1 LLLIDIVSLFHRVQ
15 NGDLPL
21 HLASDQKQARVQV
34 IAALVQVNP
43 AAALTAN
50 KSEFTPFQMWIA
62 RANDSSLHER
72 LEISRLLISP
82 NVDTAAIKSELSEIC
97 GKKFQEFD
105 SANEGVLQSANMV
118 QLALSIKVSLA
129 QLQLVQGRPITRAEF
144 VNACTRYVLDRGTA
158 SILLAASKHA
168 LAGLVSLKSLG
179 DAYRLVKGQRGKG
192 VETIKV
198 FDSLVDILKQ
208 NPATQSVAKF
218 KLDMQKVD
226 KAEQKAATQRED
238 LRRSQRTIHDKVANI
253 VPSLD
258 QKVIQSME
266 VLPEDVKQTIDHRDL
281 MRSRHVQH
289 LRAMQG
295 DLLQMAIEASQYLS
309 STVISTISDLKEN
322 ALGPMREREQLLKS
336 ARDTARAGIVLYNN
350 GIRVSS
356 EHGPM
361 GARVPLTLAPR
372 DKAIPKVLACYDKWV
387 ATYLTTAHAKETDTV
402 MTHLKTALAND
413 NDVDVVL
420 GLKDM
425 PSYSD
430 GLEKALAC
438 AGSAIAQER
447 AHQLVDTLN
456 CFPSSSLMSASEEI
470 LEAWQ
475 VETAA
480 LTRLIEV
487 YHHLGSNIEI
497 DEKCFI
503 DTPGQLYAQKERVIK
518 ELSDA
523 SRIHARTIRSL
534 KTLTIAMEGGDED
547 EIQRMVTYVMN
558 GQNVLRE
565 DLQGKL
571 KRDIR
576 SAYNDV
582 TTATQTLSGEIQRH
596 FPEVILFI
604 GSGLPSELG
613 SLWRPKQQLS
623 LDSFDEIQQV
633 VEAGIQARHN
643 LWKVR
648 CKTANQNVW
657 FAIKEYGTGQ
667 RGSLRTCLK
676 EAAIVYKYRHH
687 TIIEIVALFQGD
699 DGKKFYM
706 QMPWCEHESL
716 DKWVC
721 GDQQP
726 AWPKV
731 RSVLLDAL
739 VGVSHLHFN
748 KILHCDI
755 KPANILVDSRERGRL
770 SDFDISMDTQERT
783 AGHKRTLGGHTT
795 STATMRATQDAW
807 TENFAAP
814 ELIAERMATKH
825 TDMFAYGKTVQ
836 WVHSKGRCEP
846 NAAEQDPHQTRG
858 HTAELVAALTAKEPQ
873 NRPSALD
880 TTQCAF
886 FTVLRA
892 VNREETRECA
902 LGLCG
907 SDRILLKNGIECGC
921 SDFVCAECLKARVEY
936 SIRQHQAGNE
946 DKVTCTKNQC
956 TFEDRD
962 LARLLPATVFVKYLD
977 SRRQLFEKRLVG
989 ENQEHIRRA
998 VEEEVARIDA
1008 MGSRQRMSFPYPL
1021 VSCLFC
1027 RSCPSQRRQ
1036 SLFAH
1041 NLPSPDH
1048 PLSHSLSLSISS
1060 YLTPS
1065 FLLCACF
1072 QVK

>member
-1 LLLIDIVSLFHRVQ
+1 
-15 NGDLPL
+15 
-21 HLASDQKQARVQV
+21 
-34 IAALVQVNP
+34 
-43 AAALTAN
+43 
-50 KSEFTPFQMWIA
+50 
-62 RANDSSLHER
+62 
-72 LEISRLLISP
+72 
-82 NVDTAAIKSELSEIC
+82 
-97 GKKFQEFD
+97 
-105 SANEGVLQSANMV
+105 LQPANMV

-129 QLQLVQGRPITRAEF
+129 ELQLAEDRPITRAEF
-144 VNACTRYVLDRGTA
+144 VDACTRHVLDRGTA
-158 SILLAASKHA
+158 SKLLAASKHA
-168 LAGLVSLKSLG
+168 LVGSSSLKSLG
-179 DAYRLVKGQRGKG
+179 EAYRLVQDQRSKGG
-192 VETIKV
+192 ETIKV

-208 NPATQSVAKF
+208 NRANQSVVKA
-218 KLDMQKVD
+218 KVD
-226 KAEQKAATQRED
+226 VQQIAEVEQKAATQRED
-238 LRRSQRTIHDKVANI
+238 LRRSQRTIQDEVAKI

-258 QKVIQSME
+258 TKVIQSME
-266 VLPEDVKQTIDHRDL
+266 ALPQEVKQTIGNRDM

-289 LRAMQG
+289 LRAMQE
-295 DLLQMAIEASQYLS
+295 DLLQMAIKASQYLS
-309 STVISTISDLKEN
+309 STVIQTISDLEEN
-322 ALGPMREREQLLKS
+322 VLGLMQEREELLKS
-336 ARDTARAGIVLYNN
+336 ARDTAHAGIVRHNS
-350 GIRVSS
+350 GTRVAS
-356 EHGPM
+356 EHGKV

-372 DKAIPKVLACYDKWV
+372 DEAILKALASYDKWV
-387 ATYLTTAHAKETDTV
+387 STYLTEAHAKETDTV
-402 MTHLKTALAND
+402 MTQLKAALAND
-413 NDVDVVL
+413 NDVDAVL
-420 GLKDM
+420 GFKDVPM
-425 PSYSD
+425 GTD
-430 GLEKALAC
+430 DLEKALAS

-447 AHQLVDTLN
+447 AHQLADTWKF
-456 CFPSSSLMSASEEI
+456 FPSFSLMSAGEEI
-470 LEAWQ
+470 LKAWQ
-475 VETAA
+475 VESAA
-480 LTRLIEV
+480 LRRLIEV
-487 YHHLGSNIEI
+487 YHHLGTNIEM
-497 DEKCFI
+497 DEKCLNN
-503 DTPGQLYAQKERVIK
+503 TPGQLYAQKDQVIK
-518 ELSDA
+518 ELWDA
-523 SRIHARTIRSL
+523 SRIHAKTIRSL
-534 KTLTIAMEGGDED
+534 KTLTIAMEGGDEE
-547 EIQRMVTYVMN
+547 EIQRMVAFVMN
-558 GQNVLRE
+558 GQDVLRE
-565 DLQGKL
+565 DLQGNL

-604 GSGLPSELG
+604 GCGLPSELG

-699 DGKKFYM
+699 DGNKFYM

-921 SDFVCAECLKARVEY
+921 SDFACAECLKARVEC
-936 SIRQHQAGNE
+936 SIRQHQEGNE

-989 ENQEHIRRA
+989 ENQELIRRA

-1008 MGSRQRMSFPYPL
+1008 MGSRQREVVRARKYIEEEILQMKCPRCRTAFYDFEGCFAI
-1021 VSCLFC
+1021 SCGKDACPCHFC
-1027 RSCPSQRRQ
+1027 GWCLSDCGDSDAAHAHVASCSHKPPGADEFFGTMKEFHIAHKKKCRLQVAAYLERFGADIRAEIRRESA
-1036 SLFAH
+1036 SL
-1041 NLPSPDH
+1041 LRD
-1048 PLSHSLSLSISS
+1048 LE
-1060 YLTPS
+1060 
-1065 FLLCACF
+1065 
-1072 QVK
+1072 